1 MLIFATSP
9 LRPEA
14 VYSTTK
20 ATQTTETTE
29 LHVWTQ
35 QKEPAV
41 MGNESFSAEAKLH
54 SKKHF
59 FL

>member
-20 ATQTTETTE
+20 ATQTTE